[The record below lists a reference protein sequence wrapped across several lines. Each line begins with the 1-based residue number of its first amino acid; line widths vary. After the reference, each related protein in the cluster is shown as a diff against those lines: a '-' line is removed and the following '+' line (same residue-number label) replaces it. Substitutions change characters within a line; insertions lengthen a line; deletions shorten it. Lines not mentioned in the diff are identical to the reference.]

1 MSVLLVV
8 LLCCPIFAVRAEEIT
23 ADGRVNRALLVGCD
37 RFLTQTDTTPSS
49 RNNVLRMADALSGGT
64 LNMQTL
70 VTREDGLSSA
80 SALIALIR
88 ETFADADADDV
99 SYFYISTHGL
109 WNTAVNGLMTLL
121 LSDGESEE
129 GITAYELRR
138 VFDTIP
144 GKKVLLLDACHSGA
158 MIGKGVE
165 KSFENLFAGDNYYV
179 VCSSGGEEES
189 WYWSGEVG
197 GERLAGAGYFSGAL
211 ADALSRTKNDLRIA
225 GGVSTVSAVKNALK
239 GNDSVAIQNGAITL
253 TELRRRLLQSHGAS
267 TVRTYPEDSDFA
279 LFSYDLSA
287 VSSRRR
293 ETSIEGI
300 TFSGDTLS
308 ADAPVIDFSF
318 NVVRTAQ
325 VAYQL
330 VYRRQ
335 GIWDFD
341 QSTLIY
347 DNNGDFGSYAIAGR
361 TLSPG
366 LKERSITLNTADAQ
380 SSGYVLLQILVI
392 EKGLPSVIW
401 SKVLCVPPTT
411 GDPELRVHVQDTFCS
426 ESGEELTF
434 VVYHGVPCELTVTIE
449 DEAGQTVR
457 RLSSRQASRP
467 EQLSAPGST
476 FCWNGTDSQG
486 KLVNAGLYRVRVK
499 AYVGTERYEVE
510 SGWISLTEM
519 VG

>member
-1 MSVLLVV
+1 MTRKDRTEGIYNRREVLDESERRQYCLIQLKD
-8 LLCCPIFAVRAEEIT
+8 LLSYAYRYSEDVKKRFDRAQFNVEKFKTLSDIKHIPLLKKKELIFLQSIGPRLGGLLTKDIGELKRIFLSPGPIFDPEDRMDDYWGYTEAFYS
-23 ADGRVNRALLVGCD
+23 VGF
-37 RFLTQTDTTPSS
+37 R
-49 RNNVLRMADALSGGT
+49 
-64 LNMQTL
+64 
-70 VTREDGLSSA
+70 
-80 SALIALIR
+80 
-88 ETFADADADDV
+88 
-99 SYFYISTHGL
+99 
-109 WNTAVNGLMTLL
+109 
-121 LSDGESEE
+121 
-129 GITAYELRR
+129 
-138 VFDTIP
+138 P
-144 GKKVLLLDACHSGA
+144 GV
-158 MIGKGVE
+158 
-165 KSFENLFAGDNYYV
+165 
-179 VCSSGGEEES
+179 
-189 WYWSGEVG
+189 
-197 GERLAGAGYFSGAL
+197 GAL
-211 ADALSRTKNDLRIA
+211 ADALSRTGSFGADENRD
-225 GGVSTVSAVKNALK
+225 
-239 GNDSVAIQNGAITL
+239 GAITL

-392 EKGLPSVIW
+392 EKGLPSVVW

-411 GDPELRVHVQDTFCS
+411 SDPELRVHVQDTFCP

-434 VVYHGVPCELTVTIE
+434 VVYHGVPCEVTVTIE

>member
-1 MSVLLVV
+1 MKAPVIVRGREAVGVWKRLMSVLLVV

-80 SALIALIR
+80 SALVALIR

-129 GITAYELRR
+129 GVTAYELRR

-211 ADALSRTKNDLRIA
+211 ADALSRTGSFGADENRD
-225 GGVSTVSAVKNALK
+225 
-239 GNDSVAIQNGAITL
+239 GAITL

-293 ETSIEGI
+293 ETRIEGI
-300 TFSGDTLS
+300 RSEEHTSEL
-308 ADAPVIDFSF
+308 
-318 NVVRTAQ
+318 
-325 VAYQL
+325 
-330 VYRRQ
+330 
-335 GIWDFD
+335 
-341 QSTLIY
+341 QSRGLI
-347 DNNGDFGSYAIAGR
+347 SYAVFC
-361 TLSPG
+361 
-366 LKERSITLNTADAQ
+366 LK
-380 SSGYVLLQILVI
+380 
-392 EKGLPSVIW
+392 K
-401 SKVLCVPPTT
+401 KK
-411 GDPELRVHVQDTFCS
+411 
-426 ESGEELTF
+426 
-434 VVYHGVPCELTVTIE
+434 
-449 DEAGQTVR
+449 
-457 RLSSRQASRP
+457 RQR
-467 EQLSAPGST
+467 
-476 FCWNGTDSQG
+476 
-486 KLVNAGLYRVRVK
+486 YR
-499 AYVGTERYEVE
+499 AALM
-510 SGWISLTEM
+510 I
-519 VG
+519 